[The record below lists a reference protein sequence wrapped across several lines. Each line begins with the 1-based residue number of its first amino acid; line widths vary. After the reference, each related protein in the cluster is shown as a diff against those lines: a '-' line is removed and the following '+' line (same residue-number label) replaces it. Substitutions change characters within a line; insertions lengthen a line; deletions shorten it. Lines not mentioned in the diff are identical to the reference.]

1 MPIFAIRTTA
11 GRESQVME
19 KIAGRVKQE
28 HLRIYSILHPRGIK
42 GYIFVEAQERED
54 INKAIFKVRN
64 VKGVVGE
71 VNLTEIEKFLEPGA
85 EVVKI
90 NTGDIVEIIA
100 GPFRG
105 ERGRVKRVI
114 KQKDEVIVELLE
126 AAVPIP
132 VTLKLDAIK
141 IVERKEDEGEN

>member
-1 MPIFAIRTTA
+1 MPIYAIRTTA
-11 GRESQVME
+11 GREAQVME
-19 KIAGRVKQE
+19 KIAGRAKQE

-42 GYIFVEAQERED
+42 GYIFIEAQERED

-71 VNLTEIEKFLEPGA
+71 VSFNEIEKFLEPSA
-85 EVVKI
+85 ETVNI

-105 ERGRVKRVI
+105 ERGKVKRVI

-141 IVERKEDEGEN
+141 IVERKENEGEN

>member
-19 KIAGRVKQE
+19 KIAGRAKQE

-71 VNLTEIEKFLEPGA
+71 VNLAEIEKFLEPGA